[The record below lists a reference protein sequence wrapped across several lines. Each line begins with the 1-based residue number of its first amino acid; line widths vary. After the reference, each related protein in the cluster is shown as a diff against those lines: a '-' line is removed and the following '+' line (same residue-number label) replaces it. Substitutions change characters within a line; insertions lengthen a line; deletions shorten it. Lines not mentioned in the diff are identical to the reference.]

1 MTILIFLSGETGMAA
16 LSSNKEE
23 CPASAENTL
32 RQEVTVMQP
41 SRNRQGPGGQ
51 PGIHHQRGAGQRQP
65 SRMPLPKEPWHMRL
79 HRVGLGQVAL
89 AAVVITVFLV
99 MMAVGTAR
107 VRQLEYELLD
117 TKETLA
123 QTLTQ
128 MDDMKRQLEYTQTD
142 AFVEQQ
148 ARNQFGYI
156 MPGEYRFLPQDTV
169 VEGITD

>member
-1 MTILIFLSGETGMAA
+1 
-16 LSSNKEE
+16 
-23 CPASAENTL
+23 
-32 RQEVTVMQP
+32 
-41 SRNRQGPGGQ
+41 
-51 PGIHHQRGAGQRQP
+51 
-65 SRMPLPKEPWHMRL
+65 MRL
-79 HRVGLGQVAL
+79 HRVGLGQVVL
-89 AAVVITVFLV
+89 AAAVITVFLV

-117 TKETLA
+117 TKEALA

-156 MPGEYRFLPQDTV
+156 MPSEIRFLPQDTV